1 MHFSVRWVTL
11 SILAWL
17 AQSPATTTSDKLDTF
32 LRARVAAGE
41 VAGVVAMVVDRQS
54 TIYSGAFGKADVGK
68 SRPMTVDS
76 IFRIAS
82 MTKPVTSLA
91 AMMLVEQGE
100 LRLDDPIAK
109 YLPAFSRVQVLTS
122 WHEADSTYDARPP
135 RRPITVRDLLTHTSG
150 IAYSFVDA
158 RLVKLD
164 DGHMSTWELPLVS
177 DPGERFVYGPNTAV
191 LGDII
196 AKVSHM
202 PLDAFL
208 ETKVFAPLG
217 MRDTFFSVPQN
228 KIDRVVTTHART
240 ADGSLR
246 ETPNPDSLKAPVRG
260 DGGLF
265 STAADYGRFM
275 QVFLNRGR
283 VGPAR
288 LVSERTIDL
297 MTSNQIGTVRMAEQ
311 PSANLEF
318 ARPFPIG
325 AGKDT
330 FGLGFHR
337 GASCGRGPSIGWQ
350 SELGRDLQHAFLDR
364 SRAIDCRRRI
374 DATAA
379 VLRPARACRLAR
391 LRTRDLRRC
400 PCPFSCSCNHG
411 IAICADFGVFR
422 DEGPSKPSLR
432 DEICAIPA
440 CANA

>member
-330 FGLGFHR
+330 FGLGFQIEERPAAAGLRSAGSLSWGGIFNTHFWIDPER
-337 GASCGRGPSIGWQ
+337 SIAGVVLMQ
-350 SELGRDLQHAFLDR
+350 LLPYYDP
-364 SRAIDCRRRI
+364 RAL
-374 DATAA
+374 A
-379 VLRPARACRLAR
+379 VLRGFERETYAAALVPFLAPATTASRSAPISAYFA
-391 LRTRDLRRC
+391 TRVPQNR
-400 PCPFSCSCNHG
+400 H
-411 IAICADFGVFR
+411 
-422 DEGPSKPSLR
+422 
-432 DEICAIPA
+432 
-440 CANA
+440 